1 MKRHLAPAQE
11 TRAEV
16 KVFNGRWRIIRV
28 SLLLAWGLI
37 LLFGLLSISCLAGPV
52 VNAAASTGQPDSS
65 VIHYADALTSHVY
78 LPPITET
85 EVCQP
90 ILGESFGVLR
100 VNPPPTDRP
109 ADAHADLNLALRG
122 HQPAAAHVGLI
133 DYSGSGDPN
142 APRFAGLFSDNRSP
156 AFSSVH
162 QVYDWNWGC
171 NCRGPLIAYPAVT
184 LAGLTVTP
192 GETIHVPDSGYTIG
206 NGYEVLVLH
215 ASPDRITL
223 KYTRD
228 DNVVNGYT
236 LHLQNICVEPSLLAL
251 YQTWNSSGRGQLPA
265 LRPGQA
271 FARARGDEIGLA
283 IRDNGAFMDPRSRKD
298 WWQGQ

>member
-1 MKRHLAPAQE
+1 VPVQKTQVEIKAL
-11 TRAEV
+11 
-16 KVFNGRWRIIRV
+16 NWRRRNIRI
-28 SLLLAWGLI
+28 SLLLAWGLM
-37 LLFGLLSISCLAGPV
+37 LLFGLLSISWPAGPV

-65 VIHYADALTSHVY
+65 VIHHADALTSHVY

-90 ILGESFGVLR
+90 IPGESFGVLR

-109 ADAHADLNLALRG
+109 AEAHADLNLALRG
-122 HQPAAAHVGLI
+122 HQPVTAHVGPI
-133 DYSGSGDPN
+133 DYSGSGDPS
-142 APRFAGLFSDNRSP
+142 APRFAGLFWDSRSS
-156 AFSSVH
+156 AFSSVY
-162 QVYDWNWGC
+162 QVHDWNWGC
-171 NCRGPLIAYPAVT
+171 NCRGPLLAYPAVT
-184 LAGLTVTP
+184 LARLAVTP

-206 NGYEVLVLH
+206 TGYEVLVLY

-228 DNVVNGYT
+228 DNVMNGYT
-236 LHLQNICVEPSLLAL
+236 LHLVDICVEPSLLAL

-271 FARARGDEIGLA
+271 FGRARGDEIGLA

-298 WWQGQ
+298 WWQEP

>member
-1 MKRHLAPAQE
+1 MTRHPVPVQKTQVEIKAL
-11 TRAEV
+11 
-16 KVFNGRWRIIRV
+16 NWRRRIVRI
-28 SLLLAWGLI
+28 SLLLAWGLM
-37 LLFGLLSISCLAGPV
+37 LLFGLLTISWLAGPV
-52 VNAAASTGQPDSS
+52 VNAAASTGQPSS
-65 VIHYADALTSHVY
+65 PVIHHADALTSHVY
-78 LPPITET
+78 LPPITKT

-90 ILGESFGVLR
+90 ILGERFGLLL
-100 VNPPPTDRP
+100 VNPPPIDRP
-109 ADAHADLNLALRG
+109 AEAHADLNLALRG
-122 HQPAAAHVGLI
+122 HQPVTAHVGPV
-133 DYSGSGDPN
+133 DYSGGADPN
-142 APRFAGLFSDNRSP
+142 APRLAGLFWDSRFP
-156 AFSSVH
+156 AFSSVY
-162 QVYDWNWGC
+162 QVHDWNSGC

-223 KYTRD
+223 KYSRD

-236 LHLQNICVEPSLLAL
+236 LHLEDICVEPSLLAL

-271 FARARGDEIGLA
+271 FGRARGDEIGLA
-283 IRDNGAFMDPRSRKD
+283 IRDNGTFMDPRSPKD
-298 WWQGQ
+298 WWQGR